1 MTASKIPK
9 TPKTPKTPNKMSDL
23 DHAIHE
29 LECAR
34 ESVDALRV
42 PMEGK
47 KGEPSKANRQRYEV
61 LTKAC
66 ATLEEVVGSLQD
78 IDCD

>member
-1 MTASKIPK
+1 MTTK
-9 TPKTPKTPNKMSDL
+9 TKTKPAKKMSYL

-34 ESVDALRV
+34 DYVDALRT
-42 PMEGK
+42 PLEGES
-47 KGEPSKANRQRYEV
+47 GEPSEADKPRYEV

-66 ATLEEVVGSLQD
+66 ATLDEVIGSLQD

>member
-1 MTASKIPK
+1 MTTK
-9 TPKTPKTPNKMSDL
+9 TKTKPAKKMSYL

-47 KGEPSKANRQRYEV
+47 TGEPSKANRQRYEV

-66 ATLEEVVGSLQD
+66 ATLEEVIGSLQD